1 MTKWRSDMSHGEKMA
16 WHTEVYAFRRVR
28 LGISRDERTSPPDPE
43 GKWFNEPMVN
53 EAERAMRQRSEA
65 RTERNDA
72 AVAAEAS
79 AVLNQWAQQHGH
91 ADFDAYKRADGL
103 EHTDACRRVIASMA
117 TAATLKNHE
126 AFSDPPDADPK
137 ALLQALGVTAHERTY
152 TPEEM
157 RQARIQL
164 GLEPPDPPEGRA
176 APFADRAAG

>member
-1 MTKWRSDMSHGEKMA
+1 MRWRADMTNDEKLE
-16 WHTEVYAFRRVR
+16 WHSEVYAFRRVR
-28 LGISRDERTSPPDPE
+28 LGISRDDRTSPPDPD
-43 GKWFNEPMVN
+43 GKWFNEAMVD
-53 EAERAMRQRSEA
+53 EAERAMRQKSEA

-72 AVAAEAS
+72 VMAAEAR
-79 AVLNQWAQQHGH
+79 AVLDQWAQQHGH
-91 ADFDAYKRADGL
+91 VDFEAFKEADGL

-164 GLEPPDPPEGRA
+164 GLEPPAEA
-176 APFADRAAG
+176 AE